1 MLDKNL
7 KNKRAEKRYSQAK
20 LAKLSGVSRNT
31 INFIETGKVKTP
43 MLDTLKSLAN
53 ALDTT
58 IEELIK

>member
-7 KNKRAEKRYSQAK
+7 KNKRAEKGYSQAK
-20 LAKLSGVSRNT
+20 LAKLSDVSRNT
-31 INFIETGKVKTP
+31 INFIENGKVKTP